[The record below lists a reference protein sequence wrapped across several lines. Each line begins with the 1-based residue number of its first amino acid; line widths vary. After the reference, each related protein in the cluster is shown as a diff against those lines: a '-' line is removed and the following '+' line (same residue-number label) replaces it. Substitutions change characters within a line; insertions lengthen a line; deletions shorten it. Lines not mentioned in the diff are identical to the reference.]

1 MVVEQLKNKIMKKG
15 FSTLYIVIILGS
27 VSLGLVLMM
36 TTSNFWAVK
45 SGIIVKK
52 NSQSK
57 ALANACAEVVLEL
70 MRESNNFVGVGNVT
84 IGTSNC
90 NYNVTNIGGMNRS
103 IYITSTRK
111 FWSEFFVDRSK
122 NYWFPA
128 NRSMVQC
135 PSWFQT
141 DAFDPAKTY
150 GMRLGDDLNYYKENL
165 KLTWNSTQYLYVK
178 NLKVIREP
186 TKLYLLADTYYD
198 STTNQYARLHHDSGF
213 AMHARHNNAANALF
227 FDGHTQQIK
236 YKEAGQMWK
245 EDRSAEAKMN
255 GSATFSGNF
264 RIYLEDPSIY
274 IRYSYTGARL

>member
-103 IYITSTRK
+103 IYITSI
-111 FWSEFFVDRSK
+111 VDDVFK
-122 NYWFPA
+122 
-128 NRSMVQC
+128 
-135 PSWFQT
+135 
-141 DAFDPAKTY
+141 
-150 GMRLGDDLNYYKENL
+150 
-165 KLTWNSTQYLYVK
+165 KLL
-178 NLKVIREP
+178 I
-186 TKLYLLADTYYD
+186 
-198 STTNQYARLHHDSGF
+198 TTNAFNPIIVSSWQ
-213 AMHARHNNAANALF
+213 
-227 FDGHTQQIK
+227 
-236 YKEAGQMWK
+236 EV
-245 EDRSAEAKMN
+245 E
-255 GSATFSGNF
+255 
-264 RIYLEDPSIY
+264 
-274 IRYSYTGARL
+274 

>member
-1 MVVEQLKNKIMKKG
+1 MKYRIKNENFTLIELLVVIA
-15 FSTLYIVIILGS
+15 IIAILA
-27 VSLGLVLMM
+27 GLLLPVL
-36 TTSNFWAVK
+36 
-45 SGIIVKK
+45 
-52 NSQSK
+52 SK
-57 ALANACAEVVLEL
+57 ARARGKAIKCVSNLKQIGLLTSQYANDWGDIIPFSV
-70 MRESNNFVGVGNVT
+70 
-84 IGTSNC
+84 
-90 NYNVTNIGGMNRS
+90 YD
-103 IYITSTRK
+103 TSTRK

-213 AMHARHNNAANALF
+213 AMHARHNNAANTLF